1 MIRFYFT
8 AIFFGLL
15 VGSILP
21 SYASAVYDPGLGRFC
36 SRDPVG
42 YIDGTNRYGAHFAPS
57 ELDPSG
63 LFTLTYKNTAG
74 GEPQAKSDCGGAT
87 WNILFYLKRGKGDS
101 KAAGIL
107 VQKVEQAPAV
117 KRCACGSEADFPKN
131 DPKWPYKH
139 KMPFWEFF
147 ESDSDKDVSFP
158 EKKDVTGQVVDDLV
172 TTPDFGPDTKGT
184 IVVTLNACF
193 QVGKKKPKVFKDPPK
208 GHPGG
213 QPYTESD
220 PNLGKCDATLD
231 RKLTVTWN
239 CCKDDGEK
247 QFKTKVESSP
257 K

>member
-1 MIRFYFT
+1 MKKRDRRKRQTIT
-8 AIFFGLL
+8 AQAASKLSSTETSKEL
-15 VGSILP
+15 ARPLRR
-21 SYASAVYDPGLGRFC
+21 YA
-36 SRDPVG
+36 
-42 YIDGTNRYGAHFAPS
+42 I
-57 ELDPSG
+57 
-63 LFTLTYKNTAG
+63 
-74 GEPQAKSDCGGAT
+74 
-87 WNILFYLKRGKGDS
+87 
-101 KAAGIL
+101 
-107 VQKVEQAPAV
+107 
-117 KRCACGSEADFPKN
+117 CACGSETDFPKD

-193 QVGKKKPKVFKDPPK
+193 QVGKKKPKVFTDPPK

-231 RKLTVTWN
+231 RKLSVTWN
-239 CCKDDGEK
+239 CCKDDGAK